1 METNTL
7 KQIDNPPKL
16 MNAIIAG
23 FNLIANNIFLILFPV
38 VVDIF
43 IWLGPRLRLQN
54 VLEPMISRANQTLNS
69 YNNAEITQ
77 LLESAQEAW
86 SLLISRIN
94 LTNSISTFPL
104 GIPSLLA
111 GTDLTGNPTGT
122 SISYEIPSF
131 GLAVVVFILLTGIGL
146 LIGSFYFSAIAKTV
160 RTEQEKI
167 TLSIV
172 GRQLISI
179 LGLLLLIIG
188 ILIIVVIPAL
198 MIVSIFALFS
208 PAIAQIVLLF
218 FSFIFIW
225 LLIPIVFTPH
235 GIFLNQLN
243 VVKSIVT
250 SFRLIRLLLPGTG
263 LFLLL
268 AMLIAQGLDILWHS
282 APSGSWFTLI
292 GIIGHAFIYTS
303 LITASFIY
311 YRQGLEWMEKNIQQ
325 LTQGL
330 SKTIV

>member
-1 METNTL
+1 METNTI
-7 KQIDNPPKL
+7 KQIENPPKL

-23 FNLIANNIFLILFPV
+23 FNLIANHIVLILFPV
-38 VVDIF
+38 VLDIF
-43 IWLGPRLRLQN
+43 IWLGPRLRLKN
-54 VLEPMISRANQTLNS
+54 VLEPIISSANQTLNT

-86 SLLISRIN
+86 TLLITRIN

-111 GTDLTGNPTGT
+111 GTDLTGNPIGT
-122 SISYEIPSF
+122 SISYEIPTF
-131 GLAVVVFILLTGIGL
+131 GLAVIIFIILGGVGL

-160 RTEQEKI
+160 STESKKF
-167 TLSIV
+167 SFSVV
-172 GRQLISI
+172 GSQLISI
-179 LGLLLLIIG
+179 LGLLLMIIG
-188 ILIIVVIPAL
+188 LLIIVVIPAL
-198 MIVSIFALFS
+198 MIVSLFALFS
-208 PAIAQIVLLF
+208 PAIAQIVLLI

-225 LLIPIVFTPH
+225 LLIPLVFTPH

-243 VVKSIVT
+243 VGKSILT

-282 APSGSWFTLI
+282 APSSSWFTLI

-311 YRQGLEWMEKNIQQ
+311 YRQGLDWMEKNIQQ

>member
-23 FNLIANNIFLILFPV
+23 FNVIANHIILILFPV
-38 VVDIF
+38 VLDIF
-43 IWLGPRLRLQN
+43 IWLGPRLRLHN
-54 VLEPMISRANQTLNS
+54 VLEPMISRANQTLS
-69 YNNAEITQ
+69 TYNNVEIAQ

-86 SLLISRIN
+86 SLIINRIN

-111 GTDLTGNPTGT
+111 GTELTGNPIGT
-122 SISYEIPSF
+122 EISYELPSF
-131 GLAVVVFILLTGIGL
+131 GLAIIVFILLGGIGL
-146 LIGSFYFSAIAKTV
+146 LIGGFYFSAIAKTV
-160 RTEQEKI
+160 STSQEKFSL
-167 TLSIV
+167 TVV
-172 GRQLISI
+172 GSQLISTFA
-179 LGLLLLIIG
+179 LLFLTIG
-188 ILIIVVIPAL
+188 ILIIVIIPAL
-198 MIVSIFALFS
+198 LIVSVFALFS
-208 PAIAQIVLLF
+208 PAIAQIVLLI

-225 LLIPIVFTPH
+225 ILIPLVFSPH
-235 GIFLNQLN
+235 GIFLNHLN
-243 VVKSIVT
+243 VIKSIIT
-250 SFRLIRLLLPGTG
+250 SFRLVRLLLPGTG

-268 AMLIAQGLDILWHS
+268 AMLIAQGLDILWLS
-282 APSGSWFTLI
+282 APSSSWFTLI

-303 LITASFIY
+303 LITGSFIY

-330 SKTIV
+330 SKTSV

>member
-23 FNLIANNIFLILFPV
+23 FNVIANHIILILFPV
-38 VVDIF
+38 VLDIF
-43 IWLGPRLRLQN
+43 IWLGPRLRLHN
-54 VLEPMISRANQTLNS
+54 VLEPMISRANQTLS
-69 YNNAEITQ
+69 TYNNVEITQ

-86 SLLISRIN
+86 SLIINRIN

-111 GTDLTGNPTGT
+111 GTELTGNPIGT
-122 SISYEIPSF
+122 EISYELPSF
-131 GLAVVVFILLTGIGL
+131 GLAIIVFILLGGIGL
-146 LIGSFYFSAIAKTV
+146 LIGGFYFSAIAKTV
-160 RTEQEKI
+160 STSQEKFSL
-167 TLSIV
+167 TVV
-172 GRQLISI
+172 GSQLISTFA
-179 LGLLLLIIG
+179 LLFLTIG
-188 ILIIVVIPAL
+188 ILIIVIIPAL
-198 MIVSIFALFS
+198 LIVSVFALFS
-208 PAIAQIVLLF
+208 PAIAQIVLLI

-225 LLIPIVFTPH
+225 ILIPLVFSPH
-235 GIFLNQLN
+235 GIFLNHLN
-243 VVKSIVT
+243 VIKSIIT
-250 SFRLIRLLLPGTG
+250 SFRLVRLLLPGTG

-268 AMLIAQGLDILWHS
+268 AMLIAQGLDILWLS
-282 APSGSWFTLI
+282 APSSSWFTLI

-303 LITASFIY
+303 LITGSFIY

-330 SKTIV
+330 SKTSV

>member
-23 FNLIANNIFLILFPV
+23 FNVIANHIILILFPV
-38 VVDIF
+38 VLDIF
-43 IWLGPRLRLQN
+43 IWLGPRLRLHN
-54 VLEPMISRANQTLNS
+54 VLEPMISRANQTLS
-69 YNNAEITQ
+69 TYNNVEITQ

-86 SLLISRIN
+86 SLIINRIN

-111 GTDLTGNPTGT
+111 GTELTGNPIGT
-122 SISYEIPSF
+122 EISYELPSF
-131 GLAVVVFILLTGIGL
+131 GLAIIVFILLGGIGL
-146 LIGSFYFSAIAKTV
+146 LIGGFYFSAIAKTV
-160 RTEQEKI
+160 STSQEKFSL
-167 TLSIV
+167 TVV
-172 GRQLISI
+172 GSQLISTFA
-179 LGLLLLIIG
+179 LLFLTIG
-188 ILIIVVIPAL
+188 ILIIVIIPAL
-198 MIVSIFALFS
+198 LIVSVFALFS
-208 PAIAQIVLLF
+208 PAIAQIVLLI

-225 LLIPIVFTPH
+225 ILIPLVFSPH
-235 GIFLNQLN
+235 GIFLNHLN
-243 VVKSIVT
+243 VIKSIIT
-250 SFRLIRLLLPGTG
+250 SFRLVRLLLPGTG

-268 AMLIAQGLDILWHS
+268 AMLIAQGLDILWLS
-282 APSGSWFTLI
+282 APSSSWFTLI

-303 LITASFIY
+303 LITGSFIY

-330 SKTIV
+330 SKTNV

>member
-7 KQIDNPPKL
+7 KQIENPPKL

-23 FNLIANNIFLILFPV
+23 FNLIANHIILILFPV
-38 VVDIF
+38 VLDTF

-54 VLEPMISRANQTLNS
+54 VLEPMISRANQTLNT
-69 YNNAEITQ
+69 YNNTEITQ

-86 SLLISRIN
+86 SILISRIN

-104 GIPSLLA
+104 GIPSLLS
-111 GTDLTGNPTGT
+111 GTDLKGNPIGT
-122 SISYEIPSF
+122 SFSYEIPSF
-131 GLAVVVFILLTGIGL
+131 GLAVVVFILLTGIGV
-146 LIGSFYFSAIAKTV
+146 LIGGFYFSAIAKTV
-160 RTEQEKI
+160 STAKEKI
-167 TLSIV
+167 SLPVIGSQLLSTFA
-172 GRQLISI
+172 
-179 LGLLLLIIG
+179 LLFLIIG
-188 ILIIVVIPAL
+188 LLIIVVIPAL
-198 MIVSIFALFS
+198 MIVSVFALFS
-208 PAIAQIVLLF
+208 PAIAQIVLLI

-225 LLIPIVFTPH
+225 LLIPLVFTPH

-282 APSGSWFTLI
+282 APSSSWFTLI

-311 YRQGLEWMEKNIQQ
+311 YQQGLDWMDKNIQR

-330 SKTIV
+330 SKTII